1 MKELIEKYNEGQTL
15 NLGELSSLISH
26 YSSLIELVSKHSEFE
41 LVYIKCLRD
50 LEILLKLEK
59 NAI

>member
-15 NLGELSSLISH
+15 NLGEISSLIIH
-26 YSSLIELVSKHSEFE
+26 YSSLIELLSKHTEFE

-50 LEILLKLEK
+50 LELLLKLEK
-59 NAI
+59 DAA

>member
-15 NLGELSSLISH
+15 NLGEISSLIIH
-26 YSSLIELVSKHSEFE
+26 YSSLIELLSKHVEFE

-59 NAI
+59 DVA